1 MYSKT
6 NYNGSELPPKTLC
19 LTYDDGPGP
28 YTYEIAKFLNEHHI
42 QATFFVV
49 GKYAYHNPDIL
60 AKVKELGHLI
70 GNHTYSH
77 PDMPYYQSIDGELQY
92 QIIRTDLLIKKYLK
106 GNKIYFRPPYGKWS
120 AEVSDELNSNILSS
134 INHIGPIHWDIAG
147 IDCYYWDNGF
157 SLEDTVDRY
166 IEDIRAKDR
175 GIVVMH
181 DEIADMDIVKPK
193 NKTLELTK
201 KLIPILL
208 EQGYKFV
215 GLEEIESLKK
225 DAAEFEKFN
234 LRSVSN
240 GKFIQQAAQEAVSIR
255 VEGKKG
261 DVLNDIVMEDLGY
274 GKVALKASNGMYF
287 NSINGSTDGVLAN
300 SSEIKTFEAF
310 DLIQL
315 RDNQVIFRA
324 ANGNYLNIEQ
334 RKGARLMS
342 SAEFMRQAEIFIFI
356 SKRTHNVKR
365 ISFRRRLLLFKKR
378 ILFIKSKIL
387 QA

>member
-28 YTYEIAKFLNEHHI
+28 YTYEIAKFLHEHNI
-42 QATFFVV
+42 RATFFVV
-49 GKYAYHNPDIL
+49 GKYAYHHPDTL
-60 AKVKELGHLI
+60 QKVKELGHII

-77 PDMPYYQSIDGELQY
+77 PDMPYYQSVDGELQY
-92 QIIRTDLLIKKYLK
+92 QIIRTDLLIKKHLNGDK
-106 GNKIYFRPPYGKWS
+106 VYFRAPYGKWS
-120 AEVSDELNSNILSS
+120 AEVAEELNSNILSS
-134 INHIGPIHWDIAG
+134 INHLGPIHWDIAG
-147 IDCYYWDNGF
+147 IDCYYWENGF
-157 SLEDTVDRY
+157 SLDDTVARY
-166 IEDIRAKDR
+166 IEDIRSKDH

-201 KLIPILL
+201 RLIPLLL

-215 GLEEIESLKK
+215 GLDEIEPLKK
-225 DAAEFEKFN
+225 ESKEVETFC
-234 LRSVSN
+234 LGGISN
-240 GKFIQQAAQEAVSIR
+240 GNFISLAGKDSQAITVK
-255 VEGKKG
+255 GKRG
-261 DVLNDIVMEDLGY
+261 NPLCEITMVDVGH
-274 GKVALKASNGMYF
+274 GKIALRAANGLYF

-300 SSEIKTFEAF
+300 SSEIKTFEKF
-310 DLIQL
+310 DLVQL

-324 ANGNYLNIEQ
+324 ANGNYLNIEKK
-334 RKGARLMS
+334 REARLMT
-342 SAEFMRQAEIFIFI
+342 SAEFMRQAEVFIYIPKHMDKIKSI
-356 SKRTHNVKR
+356 S
-365 ISFRRRLLLFKKR
+365 IRRRLFLLKKR